1 MNAQRR
7 KIRDEIIGQLE
18 CMLETLNDLKSA
30 EEDAYD
36 NMPENLQE
44 SERGQRISDNVDV
57 LEAIIDEL
65 ENQKD
70 ELEEVD

>member
-1 MNAQRR
+1 
-7 KIRDEIIGQLE
+7 
-18 CMLETLNDLKSA
+18 MLETLNDLKSA

-44 SERGQRISDNVDV
+44 SERGQRISDNVDA

>member
-1 MNAQRR
+1 MLFRS
-7 KIRDEIIGQLE
+7 QLE

-36 NMPENLQE
+36 NMPENLQD
-44 SERGQRISDNVDV
+44 SERGQRISDNVDA

>member
-7 KIRDEIIGQLE
+7 KMRDEVIGQLE
-18 CMLETLNDLKSA
+18 YVLETLNDLKSA

-44 SERGQRISDNVDV
+44 SERGQRISDNVDA

>member
-1 MNAQRR
+1 MNANLM
-7 KIRDEIIGQLE
+7 KIRDEVIKQLE
-18 CMLETLNDLKSA
+18 YTIETLNDLKSA

-44 SERGQRISDNVDV
+44 SERGQRISDNVEA
-57 LEAIIDEL
+57 LETIIDEL

>member
-1 MNAQRR
+1 MNAKRR
-7 KIRDEIIGQLE
+7 KIRDEVIKQLE
-18 CMLETLNDLKSA
+18 YTIETLNDLKSA

-44 SERGQRISDNVDV
+44 SERGQRISDNVEA
-57 LEAIIDEL
+57 LETIIDEL